1 MFFFALFFA
10 NLICFLLVVFLAFV
24 GGFLACFWL
33 PLGNLG
39 SGILAIALPPIFW
52 FFDPPAHVSAE
63 GIAWI
68 WDFCGSALAG
78 NL

>member
-1 MFFFALFFA
+1 
-10 NLICFLLVVFLAFV
+10 LAPPWKS
-24 GGFLACFWL
+24 WL
-33 PLGNLG
+33 RHPGHCPT
-39 SGILAIALPPIFW
+39 PPIFW